1 MAAEEQIQCF
11 ICGASNDAHLARCG
25 SCGASLDAGMADL
38 SGAIEA
44 PSGGIYQETFS
55 WRAVAVSAVALLVLV
70 SFALGLLP
78 ALVAS
83 FDPQGFYGVLIAAAI
98 YFLVALVVANRASV
112 ATLVEPAVAALAV
125 VVPTLLYLGY
135 ISDVHRL
142 SMLTHFFGGA
152 LMVLVA
158 LFGAIIGE
166 KAQLRR
172 AAA

>member
-1 MAAEEQIQCF
+1 MAATDQVQCF

-25 SCGASLDAGMADL
+25 SCGASLDAGMAEL

-44 PSGGIYQETFS
+44 PTGGLYQETFS
-55 WRAVAVSAVALLVLV
+55 WRAVVVSAVALLVLV
-70 SFALGLLP
+70 TFVLALLP
-78 ALVAS
+78 AVVAG

-98 YFLVALVVANRASV
+98 YFLVALIVANRSSV

-125 VVPTLLYLGY
+125 VVPTLFYLSY
-135 ISDVHRL
+135 ISDVHHI

-172 AAA
+172 ATA